1 MKETVAHADGNADD
15 YCDSC
20 NYLMTRFSVTVP
32 ANLSLMMASNGE
44 ISSATTAAIINN
56 STDAVEVTV
65 ITITAAG
72 DWTLVPFNHNM
83 AAAKVDSK
91 LIGFSINGAVTAG
104 TGRSEQLSLPGD
116 WTIAKGAS
124 LPLTYDAVASATSV
138 AINNEQVLTLV
149 FVIDWVDR

>member
-1 MKETVAHADGNADD
+1 MKETVAHTDSNADD

-44 ISSATTAAIINN
+44 ISSAATAAIINN
-56 STDAVEVTV
+56 STDAVEVTA

-72 DWTLVPFNHNM
+72 DWTLVPFNYNM
-83 AAAKVDSK
+83 AAAKVDAK
-91 LIGFSINGAVTAG
+91 LIGFSINGAVTAR
-104 TGRSEQLSLPGD
+104 TGRSEQLTLPGD
-116 WTIAKGAS
+116 WTIDKGAS